1 MTINKTLLIGIITV
15 GIVGSTIGAYFGLQK
30 KQTSEPPTISR
41 RSGETSPSSEFLN
54 AQRSVDYYREQIR
67 LKPDVAKNYIEL
79 AQLFMQEARV
89 TGNHHEYIPK
99 ARVLLESALRL
110 APNDVNALLTQATL
124 FMTLHQF
131 NNARALAERCVV
143 MNPYSPAAYGVLC
156 DALTEL
162 GEYDRAVEAADKM
175 TATRPDLRSY
185 SRVSYLRELHGD
197 LDGAIEAMRLAAD
210 AGVRG
215 QENRAWVL
223 QNLGVLLLQKNAT
236 ADAERIFRGILEER
250 PNYPYALSGLA
261 RIKAMTGDPFKA
273 VDLLL
278 TALHTTPEHAFMEQ
292 IADVYLAMG
301 ETKTAQ
307 EMENKALE
315 AFRQHEQEGWNINRE
330 YAAFCLNHN
339 IHLPEALQRSEAD
352 YKERPQNIDALDTY
366 AYALH
371 KNGRTPEAVQIVEQM
386 LRLKSINPVL
396 LYHAGIILRAAGDM
410 ERSTELIH
418 KAAAHNLKAYTAYL
432 NSQTTAL

>member
-15 GIVGSTIGAYFGLQK
+15 GVVGSAIGAYFGLQK
-30 KQTSEPPTISR
+30 KQAAEPPTISR

-99 ARVLLESALRL
+99 ARVLLESALRI
-110 APNDVNALLTQATL
+110 APNDANALLTQATL

-131 NNARALAERCVV
+131 NNARTLAERCVV
-143 MNPYSPAAYGVLC
+143 MNPYNPAAYGVLC

-162 GEYDRAVEAADKM
+162 GEYDRAVAAADKM

-339 IHLPEALQRSEAD
+339 IHLPEALQRTEAD
-352 YKERPQNIDALDTY
+352 YKERPHNIDVLDTY

-371 KNGRTPEAVQIVEQM
+371 KNGRTQEAVQLVKQM
-386 LRLKSINPVL
+386 LRLNSMNPVL
-396 LYHAGIILRAAGDM
+396 LYHAGIILRAAGEM
-410 ERSTELIH
+410 GRGAELIQ

>member
-1 MTINKTLLIGIITV
+1 MTLNKKLLLSVAVVGII
-15 GIVGSTIGAYFGLQK
+15 GSTAGVYFGLQR
-30 KQTSEPPTISR
+30 KQSVELPTISR
-41 RSGETSPSSEFLN
+41 RSGESSPSSEFLN

-67 LKPDVAKNYIEL
+67 LKPNVAKNYIEL

-110 APNDVNALLTQATL
+110 APNDFNALLTEATL
-124 FMTLHQF
+124 QMTLHQF
-131 NNARALAERCVV
+131 AAARTLAERCVA
-143 MNPYSPAAYGVLC
+143 MNPYNAAAYGVLC

-162 GEYDRAVEAADKM
+162 GEYDRAVSAADKM

-185 SRVSYLRELHGD
+185 ARVSYLRELHGD
-197 LDGAIEAMRLAAD
+197 LDGAIGAMRLAAE
-210 AGVRG
+210 AGVSG

-223 QNLGVLLLQKNAT
+223 HNLGILLLQKNAT
-236 ADAERIFRGILEER
+236 SDAERIFQGILQER
-250 PNYPYALSGLA
+250 PGYPFALSGLA
-261 RIKAMTGDPFKA
+261 RIKAMQEEPFKA

-339 IHLPEALQRSEAD
+339 INISEALQRAEAD
-352 YKERPQNIDALDTY
+352 FHTRPQNLDALDTF

-371 KNGRTPEAVQIVEQM
+371 KNGRTQEAVPLVEQM
-386 LRLKSINPVL
+386 LRLHSTNPVL
-396 LYHAGIILRAAGDM
+396 RYHAGIILRAAG
-410 ERSTELIH
+410 ESKRGAELLH
-418 KAAAHNLKAYTAYL
+418 DAATHNIKAYTAFL
-432 NSQTTAL
+432 NAEIAAL

>member
-1 MTINKTLLIGIITV
+1 MTFNKTLLIGIASV
-15 GIVGSTIGAYFGLQK
+15 GIAGSAIGAYFGLQT
-30 KQTSEPPTISR
+30 KQAAETPTISR

-67 LKPDVAKNYIEL
+67 LRPDVAKNYIEL

-124 FMTLHQF
+124 LMTLHQF
-131 NNARALAERCVV
+131 KNALALAERCVAL
-143 MNPYSPAAYGVLC
+143 NPYNPSAYGILC

-162 GEYDRAVEAADKM
+162 GDYDRAVQTADKM
-175 TATRPDLRSY
+175 IARRPDLRSY

-197 LDGAIEAMRLAAD
+197 IDGALEAMRLAAD

-223 QNLGVLLLQKNAT
+223 HNLGMLLLQKNAT
-236 ADAERIFRGILEER
+236 QDAERIFRGILEER
-250 PNYPYALSGLA
+250 PNYPYAMSGLA
-261 RIKAMTGDPFKA
+261 RIKAMNGDPFKA
-273 VDLLL
+273 VDLLVS
-278 TALHTTPEHAFMEQ
+278 ALHLTPEHTFMEQ

-301 ETKTAQ
+301 ETKTAT
-307 EMENKALE
+307 EMQNKALE

-330 YAAFCLNHN
+330 YAAFCLNHSIN
-339 IHLPEALQRSEAD
+339 LSEALRRAETD
-352 YKERPQNIDALDTY
+352 WKERPHNIDALDTY

-371 KNGRTPEAVQIVEQM
+371 KNGRTKEAVTLVEQM
-386 LRLKSINPVL
+386 LRLKSMNPVL
-396 LYHAGIILRAAGDM
+396 RYHAGIILRAAG
-410 ERSTELIH
+410 ETKRSAELLQE
-418 KAAAHNLKAYTAYL
+418 AAAHNLKAYTAYL
-432 NSQTTAL
+432 NAGTAAL